1 MKRAVVA
8 AVAFALLAS
17 IAYLERHASSPA
29 APHGGGATGDAVLGS
44 AFRNRVS
51 RIEVEGQGTVE
62 HILPDDNDGSR
73 HQRFILRLNSGQE
86 ILIAHNIDV
95 APRLRSL
102 RVGDVV
108 RFKGEYDWN
117 DKGGV
122 IHWTHRDP
130 AGRHQAGWLKQNEA
144 SAP

>member
-1 MKRAVVA
+1 VKKAVVA
-8 AVAFALLAS
+8 AVAFATLAS
-17 IAYLERHASSPA
+17 IAYLARRPSLPA
-29 APHGGGATGDAVLGS
+29 AGDGSVANGDAVLGS

-62 HILPDDNDGSR
+62 RILPDDNDGSR

-86 ILIAHNIDV
+86 ILIAHNIDL
-95 APRLRSL
+95 APRLPSL

-117 DKGGV
+117 DQGGV

-130 AGRHQAGWLKQNEA
+130 AGRHQSGWLR
-144 SAP
+144 

>member
-1 MKRAVVA
+1 MKKAVVA
-8 AVAFALLAS
+8 AVAFATLAS
-17 IAYLERHASSPA
+17 IAYFERHPSPPVA
-29 APHGGGATGDAVLGS
+29 RDGGVLGS

-62 HILPDDNDGSR
+62 RILPDDNDGSR
-73 HQRFILRLNSGQE
+73 HQRFILRLTSGQE
-86 ILIAHNIDV
+86 VLIAHNIDL
-95 APRLRSL
+95 APRLSSVRA
-102 RVGDVV
+102 GDVV

-130 AGRHQAGWLKQNEA
+130 AGRHQALK
-144 SAP
+144 